1 MTDTQP
7 ESQIVSE
14 IYDSHNDV
22 QREVMEIEI
31 RKTRNKLFT
40 IAVVI
45 FLFDLLA
52 LLAANLVT
60 SEALLIILVVP
71 VIIAGLGLLANKEPL
86 IAMIV
91 STIIIVG
98 IWVYAVVITN
108 GTAAISGWIS
118 KAIIIYLL
126 IAGFQSAK
134 EANKIKR
141 ELKV

>member
-14 IYDSHNDV
+14 IYDNYNEV

-52 LLAANLVT
+52 LLVVNLVT
-60 SEALLIILVVP
+60 SEALLIILVIP
-71 VIIAGLGLLANKEPL
+71 VIIAGLGLLANKEPM

-91 STIIIVG
+91 SAIIIVG
-98 IWVYAVVITN
+98 IWVYTIVITK
-108 GTAAISGWIS
+108 GTAAISGWVS
-118 KAIIIYLL
+118 KAIIIYFI

-134 EANKIKR
+134 EATKIKR

>member
-1 MTDTQP
+1 MTDTQS

-14 IYDSHNDV
+14 VYDNHIEV
-22 QREVMEIEI
+22 QKEVMEIEI

-52 LLAANLVT
+52 LLIVNIVT
-60 SEALLIILVVP
+60 PKTLLIILFIP
-71 VIIAGLGLLANKEPL
+71 VIIAGLGLLANKEPM

-91 STIIIVG
+91 SVIIIVG
-98 IWVYAVVITN
+98 IWVYTIVISK

-118 KAIIIYLL
+118 KAIIIYLI

-134 EANKIKR
+134 EATKIKR